1 MSDERGVRVP
11 DGLVSTALEVA
22 GFVVVLTA
30 AWLAGFLVGLA
41 ATGVLLVVAGV
52 VLGQRSRW

>member
-22 GFVVVLTA
+22 GFVVALTA
-30 AWLAGFLVGLA
+30 AWLAGFLAGLA
-41 ATGVLLVVAGV
+41 ATGVVLVVAGV